1 MNAPLPP
8 DAIAVASLPIAA
20 ITESPTNPRKHFDDA
35 YLAELA
41 SSIKSQGL
49 IQPITV
55 RPNPDP
61 RSVKLYEIVV
71 GACRFRAAQ
80 LAGLETIPAFW
91 RELDDK
97 QVLEIQVIENLQRRD
112 VHELEEAAGYR
123 MLMDRHGYTVD
134 DIAAKIGKSK
144 GYVYARLKLTAL
156 CEAGK
161 EAFYA
166 GKLDAST
173 ALLIARIRGEKL
185 QQKAVKDIT
194 TGGYN
199 GEPKSVRDTKYY
211 IENAFTISLK
221 EATFKLDDAGL
232 LPAAGSCTDC
242 PLRSGNDP
250 DIFADLDDVDVCTDV
265 KCFEEK
271 KLARRD
277 QLIANA
283 EKRKIPVL
291 SGDAITHDI
300 MFHQYGLGGL
310 NSERYIALDATCE
323 EDEQGRTYRE
333 ILGDK
338 APVSALIEFGPGQTN
353 KQIAEV
359 AEPTAMAKALKKA
372 GWTPAPEAP
381 EESGQAGESAE
392 DKAAREAKWKADAEA
407 REARRQALDAEQ
419 ARRQELLEKSI
430 TNLNAGG
437 QLFYED
443 ILRLIV
449 IGFIEQWFDNFDPEI
464 ELMIE
469 FGYQEPK
476 DIDEDNY
483 EALAAHAIGAVKAWP
498 ISILTAFAA
507 ALLGNDDVLPGY
519 EWQPDQKAPFL
530 DPLAD
535 LLKVANPSP
544 AAQAHGNGDEPAAP
558 AERKG
563 KGKAGKRAKA
573 KAETAAPPA
582 PNEPATPAKTELR
595 PAQTW
600 PFPTGARS

>member
-8 DAIAVASLPIAA
+8 GAVAVTALPVAAIAA
-20 ITESPTNPRKHFDDA
+20 SPTNPRKHFDA
-35 YLAELA
+35 TYLAELA
-41 SSIKSQGL
+41 ESIKSHGV

-55 RPNPDP
+55 RPNPDTH
-61 RSVKLYEIVV
+61 SVKLYEIVV
-71 GACRFRAAQ
+71 GECRFRAAQ
-80 LAGLETIPAFW
+80 LAGLEHIPAFW

-123 MLMDRHGYTVD
+123 MLMDRHGYSVD
-134 DIAAKIGKSK
+134 DIADKIGKSK

-161 EAFYA
+161 DAFFD

-173 ALLIARIRGEKL
+173 ALLIARIRGDKL

-221 EATFKLDDAGL
+221 QATFKLDDAGL

-271 KLARRD
+271 QLARRD

-283 EKRKIPVL
+283 EKHKIPVL
-291 SGDAITHDI
+291 RGDDITHDI
-300 MFHQYGLGGL
+300 MRHQYGLYGL
-310 NSERYIALDATCE
+310 NNERYIALDAKCDD
-323 EDEQGRTYRE
+323 DEQGRTYRE

-338 APVSALIEFGPGQTN
+338 APVSALIEFGTSANN

-359 AEPTAMAKALKKA
+359 AEPTAIAKALKKA
-372 GWTPAPEAP
+372 GIETKQEEEDP
-381 EESGQAGESAE
+381 EEL
-392 DKAAREAKWKADAEA
+392 AAREQEDKE
-407 REARRQALDAEQ
+407 REQRQQELSVEEARRAT
-419 ARRQELLEKSI
+419 LLEKSKAV
-430 TNLNAGG
+430 LNAGG

-443 ILRLIV
+443 VLRLLV
-449 IGFIEQWFDNFDPEI
+449 IGFIEQWFEYFEPETT
-464 ELMIE
+464 LMAE
-469 FGYQEPK
+469 FGYQEPEEG
-476 DIDEDNY
+476 DDPDY
-483 EALAAHAIGAVKAWP
+483 EALAEQALAAIKAWP
-498 ISILTAFAA
+498 LSTLTAFTA
-507 ALLGNDDVLPGY
+507 ALIGNEDLHPGHD
-519 EWQPDQKAPFL
+519 WQAEQKAAFL
-530 DPLAD
+530 DPLAE
-535 LLKVANPSP
+535 LLKVDTPTQ
-544 AAQAHGNGDEPAAP
+544 AAQAQEVGATEPKGKTKTAKKTKAKAGTAATASPNEPAAP
-558 AERKG
+558 A
-563 KGKAGKRAKA
+563 
-573 KAETAAPPA
+573 
-582 PNEPATPAKTELR
+582 KTELLH
-595 PAQTW
+595 AQAW
-600 PFPTGARS
+600 PFPTGARK